1 MATSTTTLDVL
12 VVADEPGDRD
22 AVARRLG
29 FAGEVASV
37 SLARAD
43 GDLRDRLAGVDCV
56 LCTSDVDPDRCLDLL
71 SAVCGT
77 DPGVPV
83 IVFAGDRGSE
93 FVTAALDAGAADVI
107 QSTLAAAPPALVR
120 RRVESAIDAERRQA
134 VRRAERR
141 EREQERRWYEEVVE
155 TTLDTA
161 AVYDGDGRFRAVN
174 SRLAELY
181 GATPE
186 ELRGRR
192 SRLLEKLRESHDGDP
207 YADLVA
213 GRREEYK
220 AELELDYPGQEG
232 RVTDVRLSRLA
243 DGGEFVGVVAVG
255 RDVTERRERE
265 RELQA
270 ERDLVERILDTS
282 PVGIAVIDAD
292 GTVVRA
298 NDRTAEILGVDRG
311 EFAGRPVTEVDW
323 RVHDEAGE
331 PVPESEMPLARVLRT
346 GEPVYGSEIR
356 VERPADGTEVWVAT
370 SGAPLFDES
379 GEVSQVVMTFEDVT
393 ERRERER
400 KITRQRDELEQL
412 DRLNAVVRDVD
423 QALVGATTREEV
435 EGAVCERLAEAGRYR
450 FAVALRAR
458 GDRLVPTAWT
468 DVGEAYVDAVFPV
481 EGVIP
486 EDSPGLRAL
495 ETGET
500 QVVGSVGTDPGAAGW
515 REQALEAGVA
525 SVAAVPVVF
534 GVRSYG
540 VIAVYAGEPDAFGDR
555 ELAVL
560 DELGET
566 VGHAIDALERRER
579 EETLTALYEATRD
592 LLGTETEGEVCDV
605 VVDVATET
613 LDLPEVGIF
622 LFDDEENVLRPASA
636 TEDLVAFYGE
646 TDTFGPGLDDSETW
660 HAYVTGETKVFDDI
674 SESERV
680 ANPDTEARS
689 SFVRPLGEHGVFVAA
704 STEAGVFDG
713 YRRKLLGLLAATA
726 ETALDRVAGQ
736 AGIRERE
743 QELADQTRRLER
755 LSRVT
760 DLLRDVAGTL
770 VRATAREEIE
780 EAVCERL
787 AAEDGVAFAWIGTV
801 PPDGDALVPRAWA
814 GDGGEYLDDVSLAVD
829 GAEPAARTA
838 ASGSTTA
845 VSVTDHLHD
854 HAWARTASDRGYQA
868 AVAVPLVYGETTY
881 GVAAVYARDPDALE
895 GAEEV
900 LAELGELVGY
910 AINGA
915 ETKQGVLADRVTE
928 LELRIPEP
936 GTFVNAV
943 AALAGEPVRY
953 LEITPAAD
961 GRAHLLFGLDEVPV
975 PEVLALEAEFVGVE
989 SLQHVGN
996 GERHLFRATVTGRTI
1011 AATLLSCGGLPDEVV
1026 AHPEE
1031 TVAVVRLPAQLD
1043 VRVFL
1048 DRVRETYPGAE
1059 LNARHDRSGRESRY
1073 GLHEAVDA
1081 ELTERQREV
1090 LATAYESGFFESP
1103 RETTGAELADLLDV
1117 SQPTV
1122 THHLREGQR
1131 RLFAVLFGDDA

>member
-1 MATSTTTLDVL
+1 MATSTTTLDLL

-37 SLARAD
+37 SLARAE
-43 GDLRDRLAGVDCV
+43 GDLRDRIAGVDCV
-56 LCTSDVDPDRCLDLL
+56 LCTSNVDPDRCLDLL
-71 SAVCGT
+71 STLCGT

-141 EREQERRWYEEVVE
+141 ERE
-155 TTLDTA
+155 
-161 AVYDGDGRFRAVN
+161 
-174 SRLAELY
+174 
-181 GATPE
+181 
-186 ELRGRR
+186 
-192 SRLLEKLRESHDGDP
+192 
-207 YADLVA
+207 
-213 GRREEYK
+213 
-220 AELELDYPGQEG
+220 
-232 RVTDVRLSRLA
+232 
-243 DGGEFVGVVAVG
+243 
-255 RDVTERRERE
+255 
-265 RELQA
+265 LQA

-282 PVGIAVIDAD
+282 PVGIAVIGAD

-298 NDRTAEILGVDRG
+298 NDRTAEILGVDRD
-311 EFAGRPVTEVDW
+311 EFVGKPVTEIDW

-331 PVPESEMPLARVLRT
+331 PV
-346 GEPVYGSEIR
+346 YCSEIR
-356 VERPADGTEVWVAT
+356 VERPADGSEAWIAT

-400 KITRQRDELEQL
+400 KMARQRDELEQL

-423 QALVGATTREEV
+423 QALVGATTREGIER
-435 EGAVCERLAEAGRYR
+435 AVCERLAEAGRYR

-481 EGVIP
+481 EDVTP
-486 EDSPGLRAL
+486 EDSPGLQAL

-500 QVVGSVGTDPGAAGW
+500 QVVGSVRTDIESAAW
-515 REQALEAGVA
+515 HERALEAGVESA
-525 SVAAVPVVF
+525 AAVPVIF

-592 LLGTETEGEVCDV
+592 LLGTETERAVCDV

-646 TDTFGPGLDDSETW
+646 ADTFGPGLEDSETW
-660 HAYVTGETKVFDDI
+660 HAYVTGETKVFDDV

-704 STEAGVFDG
+704 SAEAGIFDG

-755 LSRVT
+755 LSRVA

-787 AAEDGVAFAWIGTV
+787 AEENGVAFAWIGTV

-814 GDGGEYLDDVSLAVD
+814 GDGGGYLDDVSLAVD

-854 HAWARTASDRGYQA
+854 HAWARTASDRGYQS

-881 GVAAVYARDPDALE
+881 GVAAVCARDPDALE
-895 GAEEV
+895 GTEEV

-975 PEVLALEAEFVGVE
+975 PEVLALESEFVGVE
-989 SLQHVGN
+989 SLRHVGN

-1031 TVAVVRLPAQLD
+1031 TVAVVRLPSQLD

-1048 DRVRETYPGAE
+1048 DRVRETYPSAE
-1059 LNARHDRSGRESRY
+1059 LIARHDRSGRKGRDD
-1073 GLHEAVDA
+1073 LHEAA
-1081 ELTERQREV
+1081 NTELTERQREV
-1090 LATAYESGFFESP
+1090 LRTAYESGFFESP

-1131 RLFAVLFGDDA
+1131 RLFAVLFGDGS